1 MRRSSFDRPARVE
14 MLPLIDVLFLLLA
27 VFVYSMVAMV
37 RAHAVP
43 VDLPQLVSGETHDL
57 SVVLVVSV
65 EEDGTISVGGE
76 ELDLGAVGER
86 LRERRA
92 ASPELSVVI
101 NADRDARHGT
111 VTEILDA
118 VRAAGQERVLI
129 VGRPASGKTA
139 D

>member
-1 MRRSSFDRPARVE
+1 MRRSPFDRPARVE

-76 ELDLGAVGER
+76 ELDLAAVEER
-86 LRERRA
+86 LRERRV

-111 VTEILDA
+111 VTEIFDA

-129 VGRPASGKTA
+129 VGRPADGKTA

>member
-1 MRRSSFDRPARVE
+1 MRRSPFDRPARVE

-76 ELDLGAVGER
+76 ELDLAAVEER
-86 LRERRA
+86 LRERRV

-111 VTEILDA
+111 VTEIFDA